1 MEAVILCGGF
11 GTRLR
16 SVLADRPKC
25 LAPVQGKTYLD
36 YLTAF
41 LERQGIESIIFA
53 TGHLSEQVEAWVQKE
68 TRPWK
73 SSISKEETPLGT
85 GGALRLAAM
94 QVSSPHFLAFNGDT
108 FLDVDCQ
115 KFMQFH
121 TACKA
126 DVSLS
131 VLQVPDTADYGRL
144 EIEGDK
150 VNHFNEK
157 GMSGAGIIN
166 AGAYAISKDFILQSP
181 LKPMSF
187 EKEILTQTNAKLFGF
202 RVDGHFLDI
211 GTPAN
216 LALIDAIVP
225 NFS

>member
-25 LAPVQGKTYLD
+25 LAPVRGKTYLD
-36 YLTAF
+36 YLTTF
-41 LERQGIESIIFA
+41 LERQGIKSIIFA

-73 SSISKEETPLGT
+73 FAISKEQTPMGT

-94 QVSSPHFLAFNGDT
+94 QVSTPQFLAFNGDT
-108 FLDVDCQ
+108 FLDVDCLQ
-115 KFMQFH
+115 FMQFH
-121 TACKA
+121 TAYKA

-144 EIEGDK
+144 EMQEKK
-150 VNHFNEK
+150 VTHFNEK
-157 GMSGAGIIN
+157 GISGPGIIN
-166 AGAYAISKDFILQSP
+166 AGAYAISKDFILQFP

-187 EKEILTQTNAKLFGF
+187 EKEILTQTNAKIFGF
-202 RVDGHFLDI
+202 RVSGNFLDI

-216 LALIDAIVP
+216 LALIDAIIP
-225 NFS
+225 NKK